1 MNTTNN
7 QFSLGC
13 GASKS
18 YCLATEQRVSFK
30 RVTQIFLLAT
40 AILAIGVYA
49 PSAQT
54 ITTAPAIY
62 RLNKDAT
69 FQKGCFG
76 PCLCPVLLAS
86 SIRGTFVLTP
96 AGFDP
101 LFNYYRVSDV
111 NWTVTLAD
119 SDVRVTGEGKYKL
132 GGEFAL
138 QQ

>member
-1 MNTTNN
+1 MNATNN
-7 QFSLGC
+7 QLSLGC
-13 GASKS
+13 VASKS
-18 YCLATEQRVSFK
+18 NWLAAERRVSFQ
-30 RVTQIFLLAT
+30 RITQIFALAT
-40 AILAIGVYA
+40 AILAIGVCA
-49 PSAQT
+49 PNAQT
-54 ITTAPAIY
+54 VSSAPAIY
-62 RLNKDAT
+62 RLNKDAA

-119 SDVRVTGEGKYKL
+119 GDVRVTG
-132 GGEFAL
+132 
-138 QQ
+138 